1 LSVVSGSIAA
11 VDPVTTTD
19 PKFGRCGT
27 TATAFITP
35 MRSTSVASTKS
46 IGSGAPMAIGRRPAL
61 ATTTSSLPSSARP
74 RR

>member
-1 LSVVSGSIAA
+1 MSGSIAA

-27 TATAFITP
+27 ATATAFITP

-46 IGSGAPMAIGRRPAL
+46 IGSGSPMAIGRMPAL
-61 ATTTSSLPSSARP
+61 ATTTSSLPSS
-74 RR
+74 